1 MRLTG
6 GQVFDPQAGFV
17 VKDVCLEGGKI
28 VENCQDNGV
37 DVSGCYVIPGLTD
50 VHFHGCVGA
59 DVSDADAQ
67 GLADMAA
74 YELSR
79 GVTQICPAGMTLA
92 AEQLE
97 KVCTTAAQ
105 HRAANV
111 PGAELVGIHLEGHFL
126 AAAKKGA
133 QNGAWLRDPDVALLR
148 HLKECSQGLVKLV
161 SLAPELDGAMDFI
174 REVKDEVSV
183 SLAHTTADYDTA
195 MAAFEAGANHV
206 THLYNA
212 MPPFAHRDPGVIG
225 AAADSKDA
233 YVEIICDGVHVHP
246 AVIRA
251 TFRMMGR
258 ERMVLVSDTMRAA
271 GMPDGEYT
279 LGGQAVFVKGNRA
292 ELVDGTLAGSVTD
305 LMNCMKTAV
314 SFGIPLEDAVMAA
327 AVNSAKSIGI
337 YDRVGSLDVGKDAN
351 VVVLDKDLNLKA
363 VLFRGELVHGAL

>member
-1 MRLTG
+1 M
-6 GQVFDPQAGFV
+6 
-17 VKDVCLEGGKI
+17 
-28 VENCQDNGV
+28 
-37 DVSGCYVIPGLTD
+37 
-50 VHFHGCVGA
+50 
-59 DVSDADAQ
+59 
-67 GLADMAA
+67 
-74 YELSR
+74 
-79 GVTQICPAGMTLA
+79 
-92 AEQLE
+92 
-97 KVCTTAAQ
+97 CTTAAQ

-111 PGAELVGIHLEGHFL
+111 PGAELVGIHLEGPFL

-161 SLAPELDGAMDFI
+161 SLAPELEGAMDFI
-174 REVKDEVSV
+174 RGVKDEVSV
-183 SLAHTTADYDTA
+183 SLAHTTANYDTA

-225 AAADSKDA
+225 AAADSKGA

-292 ELVDGTLAGSVTD
+292 ELADGTLAGSVTD

>member
-1 MRLTG
+1 
-6 GQVFDPQAGFV
+6 
-17 VKDVCLEGGKI
+17 
-28 VENCQDNGV
+28 
-37 DVSGCYVIPGLTD
+37 
-50 VHFHGCVGA
+50 
-59 DVSDADAQ
+59 
-67 GLADMAA
+67 
-74 YELSR
+74 
-79 GVTQICPAGMTLA
+79 
-92 AEQLE
+92 
-97 KVCTTAAQ
+97 
-105 HRAANV
+105 
-111 PGAELVGIHLEGHFL
+111 
-126 AAAKKGA
+126 
-133 QNGAWLRDPDVALLR
+133 
-148 HLKECSQGLVKLV
+148 
-161 SLAPELDGAMDFI
+161 MDFI

-183 SLAHTTADYDTA
+183 SLAHTTANYDTA

-258 ERMVLVSDTMRAA
+258 DRMVLVSDTMRAA

-292 ELVDGTLAGSVTD
+292 ELADGTLAGSVTD
-305 LMNCMKTAV
+305 LMRCMKTAV

-351 VVVLDKDLNLKA
+351 VVVLDQDLNLKA
-363 VLFRGELVHGAL
+363 VLFRGQLVHGAL

>member
-1 MRLTG
+1 
-6 GQVFDPQAGFV
+6 
-17 VKDVCLEGGKI
+17 
-28 VENCQDNGV
+28 
-37 DVSGCYVIPGLTD
+37 
-50 VHFHGCVGA
+50 
-59 DVSDADAQ
+59 
-67 GLADMAA
+67 
-74 YELSR
+74 
-79 GVTQICPAGMTLA
+79 
-92 AEQLE
+92 
-97 KVCTTAAQ
+97 
-105 HRAANV
+105 
-111 PGAELVGIHLEGHFL
+111 
-126 AAAKKGA
+126 
-133 QNGAWLRDPDVALLR
+133 
-148 HLKECSQGLVKLV
+148 
-161 SLAPELDGAMDFI
+161 
-174 REVKDEVSV
+174 
-183 SLAHTTADYDTA
+183 
-195 MAAFEAGANHV
+195 
-206 THLYNA
+206 

-292 ELVDGTLAGSVTD
+292 ELADGTLAGSVTD

-351 VVVLDKDLNLKA
+351 VVVLDTDLNLKA

>member
-1 MRLTG
+1 
-6 GQVFDPQAGFV
+6 
-17 VKDVCLEGGKI
+17 
-28 VENCQDNGV
+28 
-37 DVSGCYVIPGLTD
+37 
-50 VHFHGCVGA
+50 
-59 DVSDADAQ
+59 
-67 GLADMAA
+67 
-74 YELSR
+74 
-79 GVTQICPAGMTLA
+79 
-92 AEQLE
+92 
-97 KVCTTAAQ
+97 
-105 HRAANV
+105 
-111 PGAELVGIHLEGHFL
+111 
-126 AAAKKGA
+126 
-133 QNGAWLRDPDVALLR
+133 
-148 HLKECSQGLVKLV
+148 
-161 SLAPELDGAMDFI
+161 MDFI

-183 SLAHTTADYDTA
+183 SLAHTTANYDIA

-292 ELVDGTLAGSVTD
+292 ELADGTLAGSVTD